1 MKPDAAPMESSKTT
15 GERQIK
21 STRLTTSSKRR
32 TVSPGCAILARSLW
46 CVQGGDGRTAV
57 DNILCAGRTSEA
69 MQQNGR
75 CGEPEREARLQ
86 AQNCRVVAGAGHGDR
101 EETSRPQR
109 PSYELAREV
118 INKQIHVARL
128 ELRYLQIAA
137 ENAVPKEL
145 SNHKDAK
152 YETTLIEFSHIDG
165 KFLKRKEET
174 IALFPRR
181 GI

>member
-1 MKPDAAPMESSKTT
+1 MRNSCEVVVGALQRRCNRMEDAAS
-15 GERQIK
+15 
-21 STRLTTSSKRR
+21 
-32 TVSPGCAILARSLW
+32 
-46 CVQGGDGRTAV
+46 
-57 DNILCAGRTSEA
+57 
-69 MQQNGR
+69 QN
-75 CGEPEREARLQ
+75 AKLDYKLI
-86 AQNCRVVAGAGHGDR
+86 AGAGHGDR

-109 PSYELAREV
+109 PSYVQLSRSAALT
-118 INKQIHVARL
+118 IHVARL

-137 ENAVPKEL
+137 ENAAPKEL

-165 KFLKRKEET
+165 KLLKRKEET